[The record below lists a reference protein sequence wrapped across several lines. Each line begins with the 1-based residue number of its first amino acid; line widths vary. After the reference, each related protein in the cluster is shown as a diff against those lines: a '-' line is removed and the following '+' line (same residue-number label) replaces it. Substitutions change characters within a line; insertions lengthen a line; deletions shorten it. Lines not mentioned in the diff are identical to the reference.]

1 MSNKKYK
8 QALHLYLT
16 LGAIFIAS
24 LVGCNLIFQKFFYWE
39 PLVFLSTFFSGDA
52 SIQSVLTYR
61 FEISVGIIAYPVTFL
76 VTDMISEIFGRKKA
90 NQIVV
95 AGLISATF
103 IYLMITLAILAPATN
118 WSPVNDD
125 EFEKVFGLTGPAVF
139 ASMVAYLVAQFIDI
153 RIYHFWKRLTKGRK
167 LWLRNNFSTI
177 PSQLIDTAV
186 VLLLLCLFGKIAWER
201 YPGLLVNGFMFKVLF
216 ALIDTPILYL
226 VVIIARKYFNLKPG
240 EEMKLDVAFQS
251 KIANE

>member
-1 MSNKKYK
+1 MSNRKYK

-39 PLVFLSTFFSGDA
+39 PLMFLSSYFSET
-52 SIQSVLTYR
+52 STVQYLLQYR

-76 VTDMISEIFGRKKA
+76 VTDMISEIFGKKKA

-103 IYLMITLAILAPATN
+103 IYLMITVAIWAPATD
-118 WSPVNDD
+118 WSPVN
-125 EFEKVFGLTGPAVF
+125 EETFEKVFGLTGPAVF
-139 ASMVAYLVAQFIDI
+139 ASMVAYLMAQFIDI
-153 RIYHFWKRLTKGRK
+153 RIYHFWKKLTKGRK

-186 VLLLLCLFGKIAWER
+186 VLVLLCLFGKISWER
-201 YPGLLVNGFMFKVLF
+201 YPGLLINGFLFKVLF
-216 ALIDTPILYL
+216 ALIDTPLLYL
-226 VVIIARKYFNLKPG
+226 VVIIARNYFNLKPG
-240 EEMKLDVAFQS
+240 EEMKLDVAIQS

>member
-1 MSNKKYK
+1 MNDKKYR

-39 PLVFLSTFFSGDA
+39 PLLFLSDYFSA
-52 SIQSVLTYR
+52 NAAIQNILGYR

-76 VTDMISEIFGRKKA
+76 VTDMISEIFGKKKA

-95 AGLISATF
+95 AGLISAAF
-103 IYLMITLAILAPATN
+103 IYLMITVAIWAPATD
-118 WSPVNDD
+118 WSPVD
-125 EFEKVFGLTGPAVF
+125 EHTFEKVFGLTGPAVF
-139 ASMVAYLVAQFIDI
+139 ASMVAYLMAQFIDI

-186 VLLLLCLFGKIAWER
+186 VLVLLCLFGKIAWER
-201 YPGLLVNGFMFKVLF
+201 YPGLLINGFMFKVLF
-216 ALIDTPILYL
+216 ALIDTPLLYV
-226 VVIIARKYFNLKPG
+226 VVIIARKFFDLKPG
-240 EEMKLDVAFQS
+240 EELKLDVAIQS
-251 KIANE
+251 KMANE